1 MASHLKKWIARE
13 KEGLLLP
20 LIIPFFHLEALLNA
34 SLEKKKKKSLKTLML
49 VCFLYALQF
58 LKDFSKDDEGQ
69 DPC

>member
-34 SLEKKKKKSLKTLML
+34 SLEKKKKKIIKNSDACLLS
-49 VCFLYALQF
+49 VCFTI
-58 LKDFSKDDEGQ
+58 SEGFFQ
-69 DPC
+69 G